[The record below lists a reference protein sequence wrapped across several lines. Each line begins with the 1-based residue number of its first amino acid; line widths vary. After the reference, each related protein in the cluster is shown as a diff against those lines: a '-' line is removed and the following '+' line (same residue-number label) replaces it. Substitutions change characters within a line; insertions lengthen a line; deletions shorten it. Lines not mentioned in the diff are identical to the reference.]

1 MLFNISLTPLNKKDN
16 MIIEFLGRTE
26 TLKEKVIALK
36 KYLSNPY
43 TSNE

>member
-16 MIIEFLGRTE
+16 ILLEFLDHTL